1 MSHENT
7 YYNRKYK
14 DSLFRFIFN
23 SKVAVLREK
32 ISDKLLTSLILSYH
46 AQNKSPEE
54 IAALCEQSIDF
65 VLDVLKK
72 HNL

>member
-23 SKVAVLREK
+23 SKE
-32 ISDKLLTSLILSYH
+32 
-46 AQNKSPEE
+46 
-54 IAALCEQSIDF
+54 AALSLYNAINDSVIMRLMPWNSIPERF
-65 VLDVLKK
+65 PVYGNEKTCHFCLTGI
-72 HNL
+72 